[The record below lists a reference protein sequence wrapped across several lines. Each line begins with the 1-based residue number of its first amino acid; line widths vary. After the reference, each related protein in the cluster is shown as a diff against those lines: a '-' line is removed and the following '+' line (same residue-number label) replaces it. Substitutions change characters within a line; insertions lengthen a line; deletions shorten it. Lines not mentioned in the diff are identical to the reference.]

1 MMIKII
7 SVGKIKNKELIK
19 LIEKYEKMIP
29 RKIEKIEIK
38 DQPTIDKI
46 NIEGDKILKQIKRE
60 DFVVTLE
67 IEGNNLS
74 SEEFADFIKNYE
86 INKEK
91 HLVFIIG
98 GSFGLDMQ
106 VKKRSNYQ
114 ISFSKMTF
122 PHQLMQL
129 ILMEQIY
136 RAYMIN
142 INHPYHK

>member
-1 MMIKII
+1 MIKII
-7 SVGKIKNKELIK
+7 SVGKVKNKELIK
-19 LIEKYEKMIP
+19 LIEKYEKMVP
-29 RKIEKIEIK
+29 RKITKIEIK
-38 DQPTIDKI
+38 DEPTINKI
-46 NIEGDKILKQIKRE
+46 NVEGEKILKQIKSE
-60 DFVVTLE
+60 DYVVTLE

-74 SEEFADFIKNYE
+74 SEEFADFIKDFE
-86 INKEK
+86 INKQKE
-91 HLVFIIG
+91 LVFVIG
-98 GSFGLDMQ
+98 GSFGLDQQ
-106 VKKRSNYQ
+106 VKNRSNYK

>member
-1 MMIKII
+1 MIKII

-38 DQPTIDKI
+38 DQPPIDKI

-98 GSFGLDMQ
+98 GSFGLDIQ

>member
-1 MMIKII
+1 MIKII
-7 SVGKIKNKELIK
+7 SVGKVKNKELIK
-19 LIEKYEKMIP
+19 LIEKYEKMVP
-29 RKIEKIEIK
+29 RKITKIEIK
-38 DQPTIDKI
+38 DEPTINKI
-46 NIEGDKILKQIKRE
+46 NIEGEKILKQIKSE
-60 DFVVTLE
+60 DYVVTLE

-74 SEEFADFIKNYE
+74 SEEFADFIKDFE
-86 INKEK
+86 INKQKE
-91 HLVFIIG
+91 LVFVIG
-98 GSFGLDMQ
+98 GSFGLDQQ
-106 VKKRSNYQ
+106 VKNRSNYK

>member
-1 MMIKII
+1 MIKII

-98 GSFGLDMQ
+98 GSSGLDMQ

>member
-1 MMIKII
+1 MIKII

-19 LIEKYEKMIP
+19 LIEKYQKMIP

-38 DQPTIDKI
+38 DEPTIDNI
-46 NIEGDKILKQIKRE
+46 DIEGRKILKQIKKD

-67 IEGNNLS
+67 IEGISLS
-74 SEEFADFIKNYE
+74 SIELANFINNYE

-91 HLVFIIG
+91 DLVFIIG
-98 GSFGLDMQ
+98 GSFGLNNE
-106 VKKRSNYQ
+106 VKERSNYKM
-114 ISFSKMTF
+114 SFSKMTF

>member
-1 MMIKII
+1 MIKII

-98 GSFGLDMQ
+98 GSFGLDIQ

>member
-1 MMIKII
+1 MIKII

-29 RKIEKIEIK
+29 RKIKKIEIK

>member
-1 MMIKII
+1 MIKII

>member
-1 MMIKII
+1 MIKII

-19 LIEKYEKMIP
+19 LIEKYEKMVP
-29 RKIEKIEIK
+29 RKITKIEIK
-38 DQPTIDKI
+38 DEPTINKI
-46 NIEGDKILKQIKRE
+46 NVEGEKILKQIKSE
-60 DFVVTLE
+60 DYVVTLE

-74 SEEFADFIKNYE
+74 SEEFADFIKDFE
-86 INKEK
+86 INKQKE
-91 HLVFIIG
+91 LVFVIG
-98 GSFGLDMQ
+98 GSFGLDQQ
-106 VKKRSNYQ
+106 VKNRSNYK

>member
-1 MMIKII
+1 MIKII

-38 DQPTIDKI
+38 DEPTIDKMK
-46 NIEGDKILKQIKRE
+46 IEGDKILKQIKKE

-74 SEEFADFIKNYE
+74 SEEFAEFIKNYE

-114 ISFSKMTF
+114 MSFSKMTF

>member
-1 MMIKII
+1 MIKII

-19 LIEKYEKMIP
+19 LIEKYEKMVP
-29 RKIEKIEIK
+29 RKITKIEIK
-38 DQPTIDKI
+38 DEPTINKI
-46 NIEGDKILKQIKRE
+46 KVEGEKILKQIKSE
-60 DFVVTLE
+60 DYVVTLE

-74 SEEFADFIKNYE
+74 SEEFADFIKDFE
-86 INKEK
+86 INKQKE
-91 HLVFIIG
+91 LVFVIG
-98 GSFGLDMQ
+98 GSFGLDQQ
-106 VKKRSNYQ
+106 VKNRSNYK